1 MGDSLVV
8 FDFPEQTPDV
18 RSELPLPDDF
28 VQHGSGR
35 VVDDIGR
42 FDFLGNFDCL
52 DEERTDANNRE
63 MVRHAYF
70 TDWNVRGVE
79 FRIWEL
85 RVLIFVRVVYSD
97 VESVRAGGDV
107 VRDVLRRV
115 GTVGREGFARGG
127 GVDAW
132 NDVERVRGN

>member
-1 MGDSLVV
+1 M
-8 FDFPEQTPDV
+8 
-18 RSELPLPDDF
+18 
-28 VQHGSGR
+28 
-35 VVDDIGR
+35 DDIGR
-42 FDFLGNFDCL
+42 FDFLGNFDGV

-63 MVRHAYF
+63 MVRDAYF
-70 TDWNVRGVE
+70 TDWNFRGVE

-115 GTVGREGFARGG
+115 GTGGREGFARGG
-127 GVDAW
+127 GVDDW
-132 NDVERVRGN
+132 NDVERVRGNRLQMDWGGDDGYE